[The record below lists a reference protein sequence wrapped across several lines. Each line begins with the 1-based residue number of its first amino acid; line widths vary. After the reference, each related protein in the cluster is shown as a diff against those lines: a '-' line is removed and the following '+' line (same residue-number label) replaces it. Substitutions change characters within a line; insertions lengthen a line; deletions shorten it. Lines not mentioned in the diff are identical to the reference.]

1 MFITSPL
8 SSYGEIVKSGETW
21 NNDSIASNYSNLPRK
36 SIIYGSYF
44 AFAILS
50 FPHLPKCMP
59 KQEFFSPLLM
69 IVLYHIFCT
78 FQVFLKNS

>member
-1 MFITSPL
+1 MFITSPM
-8 SSYGEIVKSGETW
+8 SSYGEIVKRLG
-21 NNDSIASNYSNLPRK
+21 NGSIASNYSNLPRK

-59 KQEFFSPLLM
+59 KQEFFCPLLM